1 MGEFALETGR
11 LILREWHDADAAAL
25 HAICNDPEVMEF
37 LGPLLS
43 TADVEA
49 AIKRQ
54 RGFQNDH
61 GYCYWAVERKADG
74 AMIGFCGI
82 MPGPP
87 GVPHAG
93 APDIGWRLARSAWG
107 QGYAREAAQ
116 ATLDWSWRNISD
128 ERIWAITVPAN
139 RRSWG
144 LMERLGMQRHHD
156 GDFDH
161 PNVPDG
167 SLIKRHITYSIGRE

>member
-1 MGEFALETGR
+1 MAEFAIETDR
-11 LILREWHDADAAAL
+11 LKLRAWRDGDREPL
-25 HAICNDPEVMEF
+25 HALCNDREVMEF
-37 LGPLLS
+37 LGPPLDM
-43 TADVEA
+43 AAVDA
-49 AIKRQ
+49 AIARQ
-54 RGFQNDH
+54 RGFQDQH
-61 GYCYWAVERKADG
+61 GYCYWAVERKSDQR
-74 AMIGFCGI
+74 MLGFCGI
-82 MPGPP
+82 MPGPV

-93 APDIGWRLARSAWG
+93 SPDIGWRLARDAWG

-116 ATLDWSWRNISD
+116 STLDWSWTHITD

-144 LMERLGMQRHHD
+144 LMERLGMVRMED

-167 SLIKRHITYSIGRE
+167 SPIKRHISYYIDRV